1 MKRHLH
7 IWAAYSACSLLLIGV
22 MCWLTATVLELDDDR
37 RQMRRAAEFEEKVR
51 LAMWRMD
58 SLVAP
63 LVGAENSRP
72 YFAYT
77 PFHPSERA
85 YTRMFA
91 RLQPGEVLFPSPIL
105 STIPEHILVHFQVEP
120 SGEYSSP
127 QVPVGNM
134 LDLAE
139 SGYLTHDTVQARDR
153 LLAEVEERTS
163 REWFLERL
171 PPEDSPVA
179 TALPTRVPGA
189 SLAVNRAQLDNQPAL
204 GLLSRQSMLN
214 SNEWE
219 ARNVAYQQATV
230 SGNTDAD
237 NKDPGNIVRGVMRPI
252 WAGDAL
258 LLARRVTVGAETYV
272 QGCWLDWPSLG
283 QLLLSG
289 LGDLLPA
296 ARLEAVDPASA
307 AGDSR
312 ILASLPVRLLPGD
325 PAVDPNGRLSPIRI
339 SLIIGWACML
349 LAVLAVGVVLRSAVM
364 LSERRGAFVSAV
376 THELRT
382 PLTTFRMYAEMLE
395 AGMVPAEEQGHYLK
409 TLRLEADRLGH
420 LVENVLA
427 YARLERNRSGGAV
440 EIVSARE
447 LMDQVADRLRGRAE
461 QAGMKLNTEMGPE
474 AGDLRVEVDR
484 SAIERILFN
493 LVDNAGKY
501 AAGEEDSVVRLC
513 ADKAGSHLL
522 LKVWDNGPGV
532 QPKDRRRLFKPFMKS
547 ARDAAYSAPGIGLGL
562 SLSKRLASRMGG
574 DLTLDAD
581 AEKGACF
588 VLKLPVTPHLT

>member
-237 NKDPGNIVRGVMRPI
+237 NKDPG
-252 WAGDAL
+252 
-258 LLARRVTVGAETYV
+258 
-272 QGCWLDWPSLG
+272 
-283 QLLLSG
+283 
-289 LGDLLPA
+289 
-296 ARLEAVDPASA
+296 
-307 AGDSR
+307 
-312 ILASLPVRLLPGD
+312 
-325 PAVDPNGRLSPIRI
+325 
-339 SLIIGWACML
+339 
-349 LAVLAVGVVLRSAVM
+349 
-364 LSERRGAFVSAV
+364 
-376 THELRT
+376 
-382 PLTTFRMYAEMLE
+382 
-395 AGMVPAEEQGHYLK
+395 
-409 TLRLEADRLGH
+409 
-420 LVENVLA
+420 
-427 YARLERNRSGGAV
+427 
-440 EIVSARE
+440 
-447 LMDQVADRLRGRAE
+447 
-461 QAGMKLNTEMGPE
+461 
-474 AGDLRVEVDR
+474 
-484 SAIERILFN
+484 
-493 LVDNAGKY
+493 
-501 AAGEEDSVVRLC
+501 
-513 ADKAGSHLL
+513 
-522 LKVWDNGPGV
+522 
-532 QPKDRRRLFKPFMKS
+532 
-547 ARDAAYSAPGIGLGL
+547 
-562 SLSKRLASRMGG
+562 
-574 DLTLDAD
+574 
-581 AEKGACF
+581 
-588 VLKLPVTPHLT
+588 